1 MFSALTSH
9 TILFCGTFLALAL
22 ERQLHMI
29 WITTSAGVWLDS
41 HAAALVFA
49 CFDDKLHFLPL
60 LLKNQLDEW
69 FVDGRITEFKVAEAN
84 CPEKPQSL
92 SGEIF

>member
-1 MFSALTSH
+1 VAL
-9 TILFCGTFLALAL
+9 FLAL
-22 ERQLHMI
+22 EDSCVI